1 METLKRYRLWAI
13 VVSCCMIVLG
23 AAMILRPDISA
34 LAVCYLTGALCA
46 LAYNR
51 LMVTILFR
59 FDLIVG
65 ILSTLAGVL
74 LLAHPTGALTVLPII
89 LGFYIIIDSVFSIQ
103 AAVELRRFGLGSW
116 GLNLLL
122 GIVGAVLGVLMI
134 LDPFDGA
141 AALMIYMG
149 VSLLLAG
156 VESIYTVIC
165 LSRAFKSDAHQRVID
180 AVWHEV

>member
-34 LAVCYLTGALCA
+34 LAVCYLTGALCIA
-46 LAYNR
+46 MGVCEIARYFSIG
-51 LMVTILFR
+51 VIGILFR

-89 LGFYIIIDSVFSIQ
+89 LGFSSSSTASF
-103 AAVELRRFGLGSW
+103 
-116 GLNLLL
+116 
-122 GIVGAVLGVLMI
+122 
-134 LDPFDGA
+134 PF
-141 AALMIYMG
+141 
-149 VSLLLAG
+149 
-156 VESIYTVIC
+156 
-165 LSRAFKSDAHQRVID
+165 RPP
-180 AVWHEV
+180 

>member
-34 LAVCYLTGALCA
+34 LAVCYLTGALCIA
-46 LAYNR
+46 MGVCEIARYFSIG
-51 LMVTILFR
+51 VIGILFR

-116 GLNLLL
+116 GLNAAGHRGRCARRADDPRPLRRR
-122 GIVGAVLGVLMI
+122 GGADDLHGRF
-134 LDPFDGA
+134 PA
-141 AALMIYMG
+141 ACGRREHLHRHLP
-149 VSLLLAG
+149 VP
-156 VESIYTVIC
+156 
-165 LSRAFKSDAHQRVID
+165 RV
-180 AVWHEV
+180 